1 MAKPGL
7 DGPIGTSNGAP
18 VESGVVHRP
27 QLGDFGISKELHAE
41 TLAQTMLGTPF
52 YMSPELL
59 QGKSYLCPHKTDVWV
74 NACVPIHADLGTLQR
89 AVCSFASQIPR
100 RDSLHFKQTVL
111 ACHSQCISGGAASC
125 MRVGIRVLHRLSA
138 THESIV

>member
-74 NACVPIHADLGTLQR
+74 TFCIPLRENSLDYAFLIWSSCKRKRQGDFLHSVR
-89 AVCSFASQIPR
+89 AI
-100 RDSLHFKQTVL
+100 LNT
-111 ACHSQCISGGAASC
+111 
-125 MRVGIRVLHRLSA
+125 
-138 THESIV
+138 